1 MCLFKSGDILV
12 CHFDFALLIII
23 FIIILAIGVND
34 ILLVL
39 FLSDIA
45 LISKHNYADIGATML
60 FDLLEPSVNIDE

>member
-1 MCLFKSGDILV
+1 MCLFKSSDILV

-39 FLSDIA
+39 FLSDVA
-45 LISKHNYADIGATML
+45 LISKYNYADIGATML